1 MRSMFWAVLL
11 SIFMATTI
19 RANPPQS
26 VPFANLRVSGE
37 LSTRLQK
44 NFDRLEEEKYHADH
58 VFLTLAQ
65 SNNWPGDTEGR
76 TVLGLTLDAQAT
88 GRRPKYLDEI
98 LRRFPAHMNERGY
111 FGNVE
116 SPGDVDEQQLSSHG
130 WVLRGLC
137 EHYLWKHDERDLAMI
152 NRIIDNLVL
161 PTQGLHRLYPIDPT
175 QRDHGGHASGD
186 KAKKIGAWTLSTDI
200 GCDFIF
206 MDGVIQAYQVT
217 HREELKPII
226 EEMID
231 RFLQIDLVAIKA
243 QTHASL
249 TAMRGLLR
257 YYEITRD
264 EKLLKAVIERF
275 ETYQRHGMTEN
286 YENYNWFDR
295 PEWTE
300 PCAVVDSYMVAV
312 GLWRWTGD
320 AKYLELAEHIYY
332 NALALEQ
339 RANGGF
345 GTDYCSGAHG
355 NDVAVHLQEAH
366 WCCTMRGGEGL
377 SRVAQST
384 FFIKDDAVYITHFND
399 AEATLTFAD
408 LGSMRLRMETQYPFS
423 NQVKLTVLSTDLR
436 RAVHLHLL
444 APSWLGDARI
454 SVNGKPLSTK
464 VEDGFVDVHH
474 RFNTGDVIEYGFDMN
489 SGWLPARSGK
499 TPPGMRKLFYGPLLM
514 AFGNDEKPILY
525 DDTKIVR
532 LQDGTFMIAMSK
544 VSIGTVYHLL
554 DPVVAEDPR
563 FSVQMLFPVSSP
575 QVGR

>member
-1 MRSMFWAVLL
+1 LIAVPNILL
-11 SIFMATTI
+11 CSLLAIFMAMTTHAI
-19 RANPPQS
+19 PPQP
-26 VPFANLRVSGE
+26 VPFADLTISVE

-44 NFDRLEEEKYHADH
+44 NFDRLEEEKYQPDH

-88 GRRPKYLDEI
+88 GRAPKFLDEI
-98 LRRFPAHMNERGY
+98 LRRFPSHMNERGY
-111 FGNVE
+111 FGNIE
-116 SPGDVDEQQLSSHG
+116 PTGNVDEQQLSSHG

-137 EHYLWKHDERDLAMI
+137 EHYLWKRDERDLAMI

-161 PTQGLHRLYPIDPT
+161 STKGLHRDYPIDPK
-175 QRDHGGHASGD
+175 QREHGGNASGE

-217 HREELKPII
+217 HRGELRPII
-226 EEMID
+226 DEMIA

-257 YYEITRD
+257 YYESTRD
-264 EKLLKAVIERF
+264 EKLLNAVIERF
-275 ETYQRHGMTEN
+275 DTYQRHGMTEN

-312 GLWRWTGD
+312 ALWRWTRE

-332 NALALEQ
+332 NALAFEQ

-345 GTDYCSGAHG
+345 GTDYCSGANR

-377 SRVAQST
+377 SRVAQSM
-384 FFIKDDAVYITHFND
+384 FFTDDDGVYITHFNN
-399 AEATLTFAD
+399 AEVTLSFGERGTI
-408 LGSMRLRMETQYPFS
+408 RLREETGYPFA
-423 NQVKLTVLSTDLR
+423 NGVNFTVLSADLKSDI
-436 RAVHLHLL
+436 AVRLL
-444 APSWLGDARI
+444 SPSWIQNPLI
-454 SVNGKPLSTK
+454 KLNGGPIAAKAQK
-464 VEDGFVDVHH
+464 GFLVVTSKLK
-474 RFNTGDVIEYGFDMN
+474 TGDVIAYDFAQT
-489 SGWLPARSGK
+489 SGSLIANCAATPAK
-499 TPPGMRKLFYGPLLM
+499 LRKIFYGPLLLAAGADQNPTLPADIHLAATEGHRFRVEGSDVM
-514 AFGNDEKPILY
+514 L
-525 DDTKIVR
+525 
-532 LQDGTFMIAMSK
+532 
-544 VSIGTVYHLL
+544 GTVYHLL
-554 DPVVAEDPR
+554 NPDVKEKPR
-563 FSVQMLFPVSSP
+563 FGVRMLFPA
-575 QVGR
+575 R

>member
-1 MRSMFWAVLL
+1 MRFLVSVIALL
-11 SIFMATTI
+11 MASLTL
-19 RANPPQS
+19 AADPSPPR
-26 VPFANLRVSGE
+26 PIDFANLHVSGE
-37 LSTRLQK
+37 LGARLQK
-44 NFDRLEEEKYHADH
+44 NFDRLEEEKYQPDH
-58 VFLTLAQ
+58 VFLTLQQ

-88 GRRPKYLDEI
+88 HREPKFLDEI
-98 LRRFPAHMNERGY
+98 LKRFPSHMNGRGY
-111 FGNVE
+111 FGNIE
-116 SPGDVDEQQLSSHG
+116 PAGSVDEQQLSSQG

-161 PTQGLHRLYPIDPT
+161 PTNGLHAQYPIDPK
-175 QRDHGGHASGD
+175 QRDHGGHASGS

-226 EEMID
+226 DEMIA

-257 YYEITRD
+257 YYESTHD
-264 EKLLKAVIERF
+264 EKLLKAVIDRF

-312 GLWRWTGD
+312 GLWRWTRE

-332 NALALEQ
+332 NALAFEQ

-345 GTDYCSGAHG
+345 GTDYCSGANR
-355 NDVAVHLQEAH
+355 NDVSVHLQEAH

-377 SRVAQST
+377 SRVAQSL
-384 FFIKDDAVYITHFND
+384 FFTDDNGVYVTHFND
-399 AEATLTFAD
+399 AEATLDFGQRGT
-408 LGSMRLRMETQYPFS
+408 MRLREETDYPFEDG
-423 NQVKLTVLSTDLR
+423 VTFTVLESSLNAPVELR
-436 RAVHLHLL
+436 LFM
-444 APSWLGDARI
+444 PSWMDDPEMTIENPRA
-454 SVNGKPLSTK
+454 STSRQNK
-464 VEDGFVDVHH
+464 GFLIHGQVWKA
-474 RFNTGDVIEYGFDMN
+474 GDVVLYKFRQK
-489 SGWLPARSGK
+489 SGSLAAECGASS
-499 TPPGMRKLFYGPLLM
+499 PGLRKIFCGPLLLATKM
-514 AFGNDEKPILY
+514 GQKPDLPRNVHITPTTDGRY
-525 DDTKIVR
+525 NV
-532 LQDGTFMIAMSK
+532 DGTDITL
-544 VSIGTVYHLL
+544 GTVYHLL
-554 DPVVAEDPR
+554 DPSMRENPR
-563 FSVQMLFPVSSP
+563 YAVRMLFPSP
-575 QVGR
+575 E

>member
-1 MRSMFWAVLL
+1 M
-11 SIFMATTI
+11 TT
-19 RANPPQS
+19 RANPPQP
-26 VPFANLRVSGE
+26 VPFANLQISGE
-37 LSTRLQK
+37 LGTRLQK
-44 NFDRLEEEKYHADH
+44 NFDRLEEEEYQPDH
-58 VFLTLAQ
+58 VFLTLQQ

-76 TVLGLTLDAQAT
+76 TVLGLTLDEQAT
-88 GRRPKYLDEI
+88 GREPKYLDEI
-98 LRRFPAHMNERGY
+98 LKRFPAHMNERGY
-111 FGNVE
+111 FGNIE
-116 SPGDVDEQQLSSHG
+116 PAGSVDEQQLSSHG

-161 PTQGLHRLYPIDPT
+161 PTKGLHRQYPIDPT
-175 QRDHGGHASGD
+175 QRDHGGHASGE

-217 HREELKPII
+217 HREEIKPII

-257 YYEITRD
+257 FFETSHD
-264 EKLLKAVIERF
+264 PKLLNAVIERF
-275 ETYQRHGMTEN
+275 ETYQQHGMTEN

-377 SRVAQST
+377 SRVAQSM
-384 FFIKDDAVYITHFND
+384 FFTDDTGVYITHFND
-399 AEATLTFAD
+399 AEVTLNFGRRGT
-408 LGSMRLRMETQYPFS
+408 MRLREDTGYPFKDG
-423 NQVKLTVLSTDLR
+423 VTFTVLESTLNAPIELR
-436 RAVHLHLL
+436 LFM
-444 APSWLGDARI
+444 PSWLDDPEITIENPR
-454 SVNGKPLSTK
+454 PSTGRQNK
-464 VEDGFVDVHH
+464 GFLIYGQIWKA
-474 RFNTGDVIEYGFDMN
+474 GDVVVYKFRQK
-489 SGWLPARSGK
+489 SGSLAAECGASA
-499 TPPGMRKLFYGPLLM
+499 PGLRKIFYGPLLLATKM
-514 AFGNDEKPILY
+514 GQDLDLPR
-525 DDTKIVR
+525 DTHITPTADGRYNV
-532 LQDGTFMIAMSK
+532 DGTEITL
-544 VSIGTVYHLL
+544 GTVYHLL
-554 DPVVAEDPR
+554 DPSVRENPR
-563 FSVQMLFPVSSP
+563 YGVRMLFPAHH
-575 QVGR
+575 